1 MNQCLWEN
9 EWALQNRN
17 QSNLND
23 QSENEKIFGEL
34 KEETSKPPKARES
47 AGGQVMTGLSFS
59 SDWLR

>member
-1 MNQCLWEN
+1 M
-9 EWALQNRN
+9 LQNRN
-17 QSNLND
+17 QGNLND

-59 SDWLR
+59 SD